1 MVLPKFVDFEIVT
14 ICGSMRFYNTMLEV
28 AQSLSLAGVIV
39 LMPFCN
45 MKEPMYEGMGAEK
58 IMLDKMHFA
67 KIDLS
72 HGIYVVNGDSIT
84 LASGPDARNRAYIG
98 ESTTREITYARHHA
112 KYIRYYIQPL
122 EEQYR
127 VDTH

>member
-1 MVLPKFVDFEIVT
+1 MVLPKFIDFEIVT

-58 IMLDKMHFA
+58 IMLDKMHLA

-72 HGIYVVNGDSIT
+72 DGIYVVNGQTGDT
-84 LASGPDARNRAYIG
+84 DQYIG
-98 ESTTREITYARHHA
+98 HSTRKEISYTRHNA
-112 KYIRYYIQPL
+112 KYIRYHIQPL